1 MGFHGACHYFMEEA
15 NKAVESGWFLE
26 NQGTGLELSTRVFH
40 VLVVDDNRDAAD
52 SLCLLLKLW
61 GYTCCAA
68 YDGETGLQAA
78 SEHRPDCLVL
88 DIAMPGLDGYTVARR
103 VRAEPGLDNARLVAL
118 TAFSDETHV
127 RRSQEAGFDFRLV
140 KPTDPLEIKR
150 LMDKLSKVV

>member
-1 MGFHGACHYFMEEA
+1 
-15 NKAVESGWFLE
+15 
-26 NQGTGLELSTRVFH
+26 

-52 SLCLLLKLW
+52 SLCMLLKIW
-61 GYTCCAA
+61 GYTCLAA

-78 SEHRPDCLVL
+78 SKHQPDCLLL

-103 VRAEPGLDNARLVAL
+103 VRAQPCLDNARLVAL

-140 KPTDPLEIKR
+140 KPTDPLEIKS
-150 LMDKLSKVV
+150 LMDKLSAV